1 VQTASRY
8 WLDVFPRARV
18 ELRHWR
24 AHAAAIP
31 DPTLRRL
38 ALTTL
43 LDEGRN
49 LEGAAAFAVLAPRSQ
64 QAPVVR
70 ATVAFQ
76 AIYDYVDTLA
86 EQPGACMATTWQ
98 LHLALLRAVE
108 PGQGHPD
115 YYAHGDAGDDG
126 GYLRR
131 LVEGCACALSTL
143 PSWPAV
149 NDAVLAAV
157 VGMASYQALNHG
169 GSVPAMARWARGLTP
184 PGSGLLW
191 WETAAAAASS
201 LTAFAL
207 VAAAADARLEPRTV
221 AAIQAA
227 YYPWIGALHILL
239 DSLADRAVDA
249 VTDQPSLIAHYDG
262 EREAA
267 VRMGGIAVRAVHAA
281 ARLPDGRRHTL
292 LAAAMSSYYLSLPSV
307 AAGPVGREVKRA
319 LRPLDAPTMA
329 VLRTRQVVYRAVSR
343 SPRESTR
350 SPLQARPGGEET
362 NPGSSRIMR
371 APPSGETSARTEP
384 PCASAIARTIA
395 NPRPVPPEER
405 LRAESVR

>member
-1 VQTASRY
+1 
-8 WLDVFPRARV
+8 
-18 ELRHWR
+18 
-24 AHAAAIP
+24 
-31 DPTLRRL
+31 
-38 ALTTL
+38 
-43 LDEGRN
+43 
-49 LEGAAAFAVLAPRSQ
+49 VLAPRSQ
-64 QAPVVR
+64 QGPVVQ

-86 EQPGACMATTWQ
+86 EQPGACVAAAWQ

-108 PGQGHPD
+108 PGQEHPD
-115 YYAHGDAGDDG
+115 YYGAGGAGGDDG
-126 GYLRR
+126 GYLHR

-149 NDAVLAAV
+149 TDAVLATAV
-157 VGMASYQALNHG
+157 GIASYQALNHG
-169 GSVPAMARWARGLTP
+169 GSAASMARWAQGLTP

-207 VAAAADARLEPRTV
+207 VAAAAHAQLTDRRIAE
-221 AAIQAA
+221 IQTA
-227 YYPWIGALHILL
+227 YYPWIGALHVLL
-239 DSLADRAVDA
+239 DSLADRSLDA
-249 VTDQPSLIAHYDG
+249 ATDQPSLIANYSG
-262 EREAA
+262 ERQAA
-267 VRMGGIAVRAVHAA
+267 ARMGGIAVQAVRAAGM
-281 ARLPDGRRHTL
+281 LPDGRRHTI

-307 AAGPVGREVKRA
+307 AAGPVGREVRRA

-350 SPLQARPGGEET
+350 SPLQARPVGEET
-362 NPGSSRIMR
+362 NPGNSRIMR